1 MTMQSDKPNGPAVD
15 PTHDTRRSLR
25 RHIAGVAAVIAV
37 ATGVGAWT
45 AATELSGAVIAT
57 GSLVVESNI
66 KKVQHPT
73 GGVVAELPIQE
84 GARVQAGDLLI
95 RLDATTARATYDS
108 VTKSLWEIAARNAR
122 LEAERDGRDDV
133 VFPTEL
139 GGAGP
144 EVERIIDGERKLFRF
159 RRDARQ
165 GQKAQLRE
173 RIGQLNEEIK
183 GLVEQSAAKEQEAT
197 IIAREYAGVEEL
209 WKKNLIQL
217 TRLTGLERDI
227 SRLKGERG
235 LLVANIAQ
243 TKGKIFETELQ
254 IIQLEQNLRSDV
266 AKELAENRAKA
277 ATLTE
282 QKITALDL
290 LQRVDIR
297 SPQTGYVH
305 ELTVH
310 TKGGV
315 ISPGEP
321 IMLIVPTADSLVV
334 EVRVAPQDIDRL
346 QTGQAAGLRFPSFDQ
361 RTTPELNGRVTRIAA
376 DVSEDKRTGSF
387 YYLVRL
393 GVSKDELDRL
403 DGAKLMPGMPVE
415 AFIRTAERTV
425 LSYLTKPLTD
435 QARRAFREK

>member
-1 MTMQSDKPNGPAVD
+1 MTKDHDPPARDAD
-15 PTHDTRRSLR
+15 PTDGTRRSLR

-45 AATELSGAVIAT
+45 AATDLSGAIIAT

-73 GGVVAELPIQE
+73 GGVVAELPVQE
-84 GARVQAGDLLI
+84 GDRVRAGDLLV
-95 RLDATTARATYDS
+95 RLDATATRATYDS

-122 LEAERDGRDDV
+122 LEAERDGRPDLAI
-133 VFPTEL
+133 PAEL
-139 GGAGP
+139 NAAGP
-144 EVERIIDGERKLFRF
+144 EVGRIIDGERKLFRF
-159 RRDARQ
+159 RREALQ

-173 RIGQLNEEIK
+173 RIGQLNKEIK
-183 GLVEQSAAKEQEAT
+183 GLVEQAAAKEQETA
-197 IIAREYAGVEEL
+197 IIGREYAGVEEL

-217 TRLTGLERDI
+217 TRLTSLQRDM

-235 LLVANIAQ
+235 VLVASIAQ
-243 TKGKIFETELQ
+243 TRGKVSETELQ
-254 IIQLEQNLRSDV
+254 IIQLEQNLRSEV
-266 AKELAENRAKA
+266 GKELAENRAKT
-277 ATLTE
+277 ATLME
-282 QKITALDL
+282 QKITAFDQ
-290 LQRVDIR
+290 LQRIEIR
-297 SPQTGYVH
+297 APQTGYVH
-305 ELTVH
+305 ELAVH
-310 TKGGV
+310 TRGGV
-315 ISPGEP
+315 IAPGES
-321 IMLIVPTADSLVV
+321 ILLIVPNADSLVA

-346 QTGQAAGLRFPSFDQ
+346 QTGQGAGLRFPSFDQ

-393 GVSKDELDRL
+393 GVTKDELAKL

-415 AFIRTAERTV
+415 AFIRTADRTV
-425 LSYLTKPLTD
+425 LSYLTKPLVD

>member
-1 MTMQSDKPNGPAVD
+1 MTKHHDPSARDAD
-15 PTHDTRRSLR
+15 PTEGTRRSLR

-45 AATELSGAVIAT
+45 AATDLSGAIIAT

-73 GGVVAELPIQE
+73 GGVVAELPVQE
-84 GARVQAGDLLI
+84 GERVRAGDLLV
-95 RLDATTARATYDS
+95 RLDATAARATYDS

-122 LEAERDGRDDV
+122 LEAERDGRPDLAI
-133 VFPTEL
+133 PAEL
-139 GGAGP
+139 NAAGP
-144 EVERIIDGERKLFRF
+144 EVGRIIDGERKLFRF
-159 RRDARQ
+159 RREALQ

-183 GLVEQSAAKEQEAT
+183 GLVEQAAAKEQETT
-197 IIAREYAGVEEL
+197 IIGREYAGVEEL
-209 WKKNLIQL
+209 WRKNLIQL
-217 TRLTGLERDI
+217 TRLTSLQRDM

-235 LLVANIAQ
+235 VLVASIAQ
-243 TKGKIFETELQ
+243 TRGKVSETELQ
-254 IIQLEQNLRSDV
+254 IIQLEQNLRSEV
-266 AKELAENRAKA
+266 GKELAENRAKT
-277 ATLTE
+277 ATLME
-282 QKITALDL
+282 QKITAFDQ
-290 LQRVDIR
+290 LQRIEIR
-297 SPQTGYVH
+297 APQTGYVH
-305 ELTVH
+305 ELAVH
-310 TKGGV
+310 TRGGV
-315 ISPGEP
+315 IAPGES
-321 IMLIVPTADSLVV
+321 ILLIVPNADSLVA

-346 QTGQAAGLRFPSFDQ
+346 QTGQGAGLRFPSFDQ

-393 GVSKDELDRL
+393 GVTKDELAKL

-415 AFIRTAERTV
+415 AFIRTADRTV
-425 LSYLTKPLTD
+425 LSYLTKPLVD

>member
-1 MTMQSDKPNGPAVD
+1 MTKHHDPSTRDAD
-15 PTHDTRRSLR
+15 PTDGTRRSLR

-45 AATELSGAVIAT
+45 AATDLSGAIIAT

-73 GGVVAELPIQE
+73 GGVVAELPVQE
-84 GARVQAGDLLI
+84 GDRVRAGDLLV
-95 RLDATTARATYDS
+95 RLDATAARATYDS

-122 LEAERDGRDDV
+122 LEAERDGRSDLAI
-133 VFPTEL
+133 PAEL
-139 GGAGP
+139 NAAGP
-144 EVERIIDGERKLFRF
+144 EVGRIIDGERKLFRF
-159 RRDARQ
+159 RREALQ

-183 GLVEQSAAKEQEAT
+183 GLVEQAAAKEQETT
-197 IIAREYAGVEEL
+197 IIGREYAGVEEL
-209 WKKNLIQL
+209 WRKNLIQL
-217 TRLTGLERDI
+217 TRLTSLQRDM

-235 LLVANIAQ
+235 VLVASIAQ
-243 TKGKIFETELQ
+243 TRGKVSETELQ
-254 IIQLEQNLRSDV
+254 IIQLEQNLRSEV
-266 AKELAENRAKA
+266 GKELAENRAKT
-277 ATLTE
+277 ATLME
-282 QKITALDL
+282 QKITAFDQ
-290 LQRVDIR
+290 LQRIEIR
-297 SPQTGYVH
+297 APQTGYVH
-305 ELTVH
+305 ELAVH
-310 TKGGV
+310 TRGGV
-315 ISPGEP
+315 IAPGES
-321 IMLIVPTADSLVV
+321 ILLIVPNADSLVA

-346 QTGQAAGLRFPSFDQ
+346 QTGQGAGLRFPSFDQ

-393 GVSKDELDRL
+393 GVTKDELAKL

-415 AFIRTAERTV
+415 AFIRTADRTV
-425 LSYLTKPLTD
+425 LSYLTKPLVD

>member
-1 MTMQSDKPNGPAVD
+1 MTTGHTPIGPGAD
-15 PTHDTRRSLR
+15 PTRETRRSLR
-25 RHIAGVAAVIAV
+25 RHVAGVAAVIVV
-37 ATGVGAWT
+37 ATGAAAWT
-45 AATELSGAVIAT
+45 AATELSGAIIAT

-84 GARVQAGDLLI
+84 GARVQAGDLLV
-95 RLDATTARATYDS
+95 RLDATTARATYGS

-122 LEAERDGRDDV
+122 LEAERDGRDSLAIA
-133 VFPTEL
+133 PEL
-139 GGAGP
+139 EGAGP
-144 EVERIIDGERKLFRF
+144 EVARIVDGERKLFRF
-159 RRDARQ
+159 RRDALQ

-183 GLVEQSAAKEQEAT
+183 GLAEQAAAKEQETA
-197 IIAREYAGVEEL
+197 IIGREYEGVEDL

-217 TRLTGLERDI
+217 TRLTSLQRDM

-235 LLVANIAQ
+235 VLVANIAQ
-243 TKGKIFETELQ
+243 TKGKVSETELQ

-282 QKITALDL
+282 QRITAFDQ
-290 LQRVDIR
+290 LQRIEIR
-297 SPQTGYVH
+297 APQTGYVH
-305 ELTVH
+305 ELAVH
-310 TKGGV
+310 TRGGV
-315 ISPGEP
+315 ISPGEQ
-321 IMLIVPTADSLVV
+321 IMLIVPNADSLVA

-361 RTTPELNGRVTRIAA
+361 RTTPELNGRVVRIAA

-393 GVSKDELDRL
+393 GVTKEELNRL

-415 AFIRTAERTV
+415 AFIRTADRTV
-425 LSYLTKPLTD
+425 LSYLTKPLVD

>member
-1 MTMQSDKPNGPAVD
+1 MTTGHTPIGPGAD
-15 PTHDTRRSLR
+15 PTRETRRSLR
-25 RHIAGVAAVIAV
+25 RHVAGVAAVIVV
-37 ATGVGAWT
+37 ATGAAAWT
-45 AATELSGAVIAT
+45 AATELSGAIIAT

-84 GARVQAGDLLI
+84 GARVQAGDLLV
-95 RLDATTARATYDS
+95 RLDATTARATYDG

-122 LEAERDGRDDV
+122 LEAERDGRDSLAIA
-133 VFPTEL
+133 PEL
-139 GGAGP
+139 EGAGP
-144 EVERIIDGERKLFRF
+144 EVARIVDGERKLFRF
-159 RRDARQ
+159 RRDALQ

-183 GLVEQSAAKEQEAT
+183 GLAEQAAAKEQETA
-197 IIAREYAGVEEL
+197 IIGREYEGVEDL

-217 TRLTGLERDI
+217 TRLTSLQRDM

-235 LLVANIAQ
+235 VLVANIAQ
-243 TKGKIFETELQ
+243 TKGKVSETELQ

-282 QKITALDL
+282 QRITAFDQ
-290 LQRVDIR
+290 LQRIEIR
-297 SPQTGYVH
+297 APQTGYVH
-305 ELTVH
+305 ELAVH
-310 TKGGV
+310 TRGGV
-315 ISPGEP
+315 ISPGEQ
-321 IMLIVPTADSLVV
+321 IMLIVPNADSLVA

-361 RTTPELNGRVTRIAA
+361 RTTPELNGRVVRIAA

-393 GVSKDELDRL
+393 GVTKEELNRL

-415 AFIRTAERTV
+415 AFIRTADRTV
-425 LSYLTKPLTD
+425 LSYLTKPLVD

>member
-1 MTMQSDKPNGPAVD
+1 MTTGHTPIGPGAD
-15 PTHDTRRSLR
+15 PTCETRRSLR
-25 RHIAGVAAVIAV
+25 RHVAGVAAVIVV
-37 ATGVGAWT
+37 ATGAGAWT
-45 AATELSGAVIAT
+45 AATELSGAIIAT

-84 GARVQAGDLLI
+84 GARVQAGDLLV
-95 RLDATTARATYDS
+95 RLDATTARATYDG

-122 LEAERDGRDDV
+122 LEAERDGRDSLAIA
-133 VFPTEL
+133 PEL
-139 GGAGP
+139 EGAGP
-144 EVERIIDGERKLFRF
+144 EVARIVDGERKLFRF
-159 RRDARQ
+159 RRDALQ

-183 GLVEQSAAKEQEAT
+183 GLAEQAAAKEQETA
-197 IIAREYAGVEEL
+197 IIGREYEGVEDL

-217 TRLTGLERDI
+217 TRLTSLQRDM

-235 LLVANIAQ
+235 VLVANIAQ
-243 TKGKIFETELQ
+243 TKGKVSETELQ

-282 QKITALDL
+282 QRITAFDQ
-290 LQRVDIR
+290 LQRIEIR
-297 SPQTGYVH
+297 APQTGYVH
-305 ELTVH
+305 ELAVH
-310 TKGGV
+310 TRGGV
-315 ISPGEP
+315 ISPGEQ
-321 IMLIVPTADSLVV
+321 IMLIVPNADSLVA

-361 RTTPELNGRVTRIAA
+361 RTTPELNGRVVRIAA

-393 GVSKDELDRL
+393 GVTKEELNRL

-415 AFIRTAERTV
+415 AFIRTADRTV
-425 LSYLTKPLTD
+425 LSYLTKPLVD

>member
-1 MTMQSDKPNGPAVD
+1 MTRNQATDD
-15 PTHDTRRSLR
+15 PTRETRRSLR
-25 RHIAGVAAVIAV
+25 RHVAGVAAVIGL
-37 ATGVGAWT
+37 ATGTGAWT
-45 AATELSGAVIAT
+45 AATELSGAIIAT

-84 GARVQAGDLLI
+84 GARVQAGDLLV
-95 RLDATTARATYDS
+95 RLDATTTRATYDS
-108 VTKSLWEIAARNAR
+108 VTKSLWEIAARTAR
-122 LEAERDGRDDV
+122 LEAERDGRDEPA
-133 VFPTEL
+133 FPAEL
-139 GGAGP
+139 AGAGP
-144 EVERIIDGERKLFRF
+144 DVARIVDGERKLFRF
-159 RRDARQ
+159 RRDALQ

-173 RIGQLNEEIK
+173 RIGQLREEIK
-183 GLVEQSAAKEQEAT
+183 GLVEQAAAKEQETA
-197 IIAREYAGVEEL
+197 IIGREYEGVEDL
-209 WKKNLIQL
+209 WRKNLIQL
-217 TRLTGLERDI
+217 TRLTSLQRDM

-235 LLVANIAQ
+235 VLVANIAQ
-243 TKGKIFETELQ
+243 AKGKVSETELQ

-282 QKITALDL
+282 QRIAAFDQ
-290 LQRVDIR
+290 LQRIEIR
-297 SPQTGYVH
+297 APQTGYVH
-305 ELTVH
+305 ELAVH
-310 TKGGV
+310 TRGGV
-315 ISPGEP
+315 IAPGEP
-321 IMLIVPTADSLVV
+321 IMLIVPNADSLVA

-393 GVSKDELDRL
+393 GVTKDELSRL

-415 AFIRTAERTV
+415 AFIRTADRTV
-425 LSYLTKPLTD
+425 LSYLTKPLVD

>member
-1 MTMQSDKPNGPAVD
+1 MTTGHTPIGPGAD
-15 PTHDTRRSLR
+15 PTRETRRSLR
-25 RHIAGVAAVIAV
+25 RHVAGVAAVIVV
-37 ATGVGAWT
+37 ATGAGAWT
-45 AATELSGAVIAT
+45 AATELSGAIIAT

-84 GARVQAGDLLI
+84 GARVQAGDLLV

-122 LEAERDGRDDV
+122 LEAERDGRDSLAIA
-133 VFPTEL
+133 PEL
-139 GGAGP
+139 EGAGP
-144 EVERIIDGERKLFRF
+144 EVARIVDGERKLFRF
-159 RRDARQ
+159 RRDALQ

-183 GLVEQSAAKEQEAT
+183 GLAEQAAAKEQETA
-197 IIAREYAGVEEL
+197 IIGREYEGVEDL

-217 TRLTGLERDI
+217 TRLTSLQRDM

-235 LLVANIAQ
+235 VLVANIAQ
-243 TKGKIFETELQ
+243 TKGKVSETELQ

-282 QKITALDL
+282 QRITAFDQ
-290 LQRVDIR
+290 LQRIEIR
-297 SPQTGYVH
+297 APQTGYVH
-305 ELTVH
+305 ELAVH
-310 TKGGV
+310 TRGGV
-315 ISPGEP
+315 ISPGEQ
-321 IMLIVPTADSLVV
+321 IMLIVPNADSLVA

-361 RTTPELNGRVTRIAA
+361 RTTPELNGRVVRIAA

-393 GVSKDELDRL
+393 GVTKEELNRL

-415 AFIRTAERTV
+415 AFIRTADRTV
-425 LSYLTKPLTD
+425 LSYLTKPLVD

>member
-1 MTMQSDKPNGPAVD
+1 MTTGHDSTAPDAD
-15 PTHDTRRSLR
+15 PTSGTRRSLR
-25 RHIAGVAAVIAV
+25 RHIAGVAAVVAV

-45 AATELSGAVIAT
+45 GTTELSGAIIAT

-73 GGVVAELPIQE
+73 GGVVADLPIQE
-84 GARVQAGDLLI
+84 GDRVRAGDLLV
-95 RLDATTARATYDS
+95 RLDATAARATYDS

-122 LEAERDGRDDV
+122 LEAERDGRPDLV
-133 VFPTEL
+133 IPAEL
-139 GGAGP
+139 EAAGP
-144 EVERIIDGERKLFRF
+144 GVGRIIDGERKLFRF
-159 RRDARQ
+159 RRDALQ

-183 GLVEQSAAKEQEAT
+183 GLVEQAAAKEQETA
-197 IIAREYAGVEEL
+197 IIGREYAGVEEL

-217 TRLTGLERDI
+217 TRLTSLQRDM

-235 LLVANIAQ
+235 VLVASIAQ
-243 TKGKIFETELQ
+243 TRGKVSETELQ
-254 IIQLEQNLRSDV
+254 VLQLEQNLRSEV
-266 AKELAENRAKA
+266 GKELAENRAKT
-277 ATLTE
+277 ATLME
-282 QKITALDL
+282 QKITAFDQ
-290 LQRVDIR
+290 LQRIEIHA
-297 SPQTGYVH
+297 PQTGYVH
-305 ELTVH
+305 ELAVH
-310 TKGGV
+310 TRGGV
-315 ISPGEP
+315 IAPGEP
-321 IMLIVPTADSLVV
+321 IMLIVPTADSLVA

-361 RTTPELNGRVTRIAA
+361 RTTPELSGRVTRIAA

-393 GVSKDELDRL
+393 GVTKDELAKL

-415 AFIRTAERTV
+415 AFIRTADRTV
-425 LSYLTKPLTD
+425 LSYLTKPLVD

>member
-1 MTMQSDKPNGPAVD
+1 MIKDHDSSAPDAD
-15 PTHDTRRSLR
+15 PTAGTRRSLR

-45 AATELSGAVIAT
+45 AATDLSGAIIAT

-73 GGVVAELPIQE
+73 GGVVAELPVQE
-84 GARVQAGDLLI
+84 GDRVRAGDLLV
-95 RLDATTARATYDS
+95 RLDATATRATYDS

-122 LEAERDGRDDV
+122 LEAERDGRPDLTI
-133 VFPTEL
+133 PAEL
-139 GGAGP
+139 NAAGP
-144 EVERIIDGERKLFRF
+144 EVGRIIDGERKLFRF
-159 RRDARQ
+159 RREALQ

-183 GLVEQSAAKEQEAT
+183 GLVEQAAAKEQETA
-197 IIAREYAGVEEL
+197 IIGREYAGVEEL

-217 TRLTGLERDI
+217 TRLTSLQRDM

-235 LLVANIAQ
+235 VLVASIAQ
-243 TKGKIFETELQ
+243 TRGKVSETELQ
-254 IIQLEQNLRSDV
+254 IIQLEQNLRSEV
-266 AKELAENRAKA
+266 GKELAENRAKT
-277 ATLTE
+277 ATLME
-282 QKITALDL
+282 QKITAFDQ
-290 LQRVDIR
+290 LQRIEIR
-297 SPQTGYVH
+297 APQTGYVH
-305 ELTVH
+305 ELAVH
-310 TKGGV
+310 TRGGV
-315 ISPGEP
+315 IAPGES
-321 IMLIVPTADSLVV
+321 IMLIVPNADSLVA

-346 QTGQAAGLRFPSFDQ
+346 RTGQAAGLRFPSFDQ

-393 GVSKDELDRL
+393 GVTKDELAKL

-415 AFIRTAERTV
+415 AFIRTADRTV
-425 LSYLTKPLTD
+425 LSYLTKPLVD

>member
-1 MTMQSDKPNGPAVD
+1 MTASPPPTGPDVD
-15 PTHDTRRSLR
+15 FTAATRASLR
-25 RHIAGVAAVIAV
+25 HHIAGVVTVIA
-37 ATGVGAWT
+37 AALCVGAWT
-45 AATELSGAVIAT
+45 ASTELSGAIIAT

-73 GGVVAELPIQE
+73 GGVVAELHVEE
-84 GARVQAGDLLI
+84 GARVKAGDLLI

-122 LEAERDGRDDV
+122 LEAERDGRETV
-133 VFPTEL
+133 AFPEGL
-139 GGAGP
+139 SDGGP
-144 EVERIIDGERKLFRF
+144 EVARIVEGESKLFRF
-159 RRDARQ
+159 RRDARE

-173 RIGQLNEEIK
+173 RIGQLKEEIK
-183 GLVEQSAAKEQEAT
+183 GLVEQSAAKEQETA
-197 IIAREYAGVEEL
+197 IIGREYEGVEGL

-217 TRLTGLERDI
+217 NRLTSLERDM

-235 LLVANIAQ
+235 VLVATIAQ
-243 TKGKIFETELQ
+243 TKGKVSETELQ

-282 QKITALDL
+282 QKITAFDQLH
-290 LQRVDIR
+290 RIEIR

-305 ELTVH
+305 ELSVH
-310 TKGGV
+310 TRGGV
-315 ISPGEP
+315 IAPGEP

-361 RTTPELNGRVTRIAA
+361 RTTPELSGRVTRIAA

-393 GVSKDELDRL
+393 GVTKDELRRL

-415 AFIRTAERTV
+415 AFIRTADRTV
-425 LSYLTKPLTD
+425 LSYLTKPLAD